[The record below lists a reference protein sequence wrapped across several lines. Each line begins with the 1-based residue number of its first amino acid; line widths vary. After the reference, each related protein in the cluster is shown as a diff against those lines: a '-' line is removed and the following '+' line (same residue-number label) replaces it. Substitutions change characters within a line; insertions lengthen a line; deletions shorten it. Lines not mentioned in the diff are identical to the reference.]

1 MVRTAFEVVRIE
13 APAELEE
20 ELVARLWALGCAGS
34 WSEEAGPEGR
44 IVLHA
49 FFVAGSTPAGLAF
62 EDARVV
68 ASAPERV
75 GEQDWQRTWRERSG
89 LIPLGRRFVVDPR
102 EPAEVEEP
110 VDPGDRILLRL
121 PARTAFGVG
130 SHESTSLAVELLE
143 SCDVAGRRVL
153 DVGTGTGILAFAALH
168 LGAREVV
175 AFDLDPAAAL
185 LLPTYQD
192 LNGLRFPAWAGS
204 ILALGVRRAVLGPTE
219 ASGEAG
225 SEGPAGGFDLATVNV
240 APHEIRGDL
249 PRLAR
254 ALRPNGRALFSGILC
269 SELDEVVA
277 VAARHGF
284 EWRSQLSSGE
294 WAAFVAERMP

>member
-1 MVRTAFEVVRIE
+1 MARTAFEVVRIE

-20 ELVARLWALGCAGS
+20 ELVARLWTLGCEGS
-34 WSEEAGPEGR
+34 WSEEAGPDGR
-44 IVLHA
+44 IALHA
-49 FFVAGSTPAGLAF
+49 FFEAGTTPAGLAF

-68 ASAPERV
+68 TSAPERV

-89 LIPLGRRFVVDPR
+89 PIPLGRRFLVDPR
-102 EPAEVEEP
+102 EPAEVGEP

-130 SHESTSLAVELLE
+130 SHESTRLAVELLE

-185 LLPTYQD
+185 LLPGYIA
-192 LNGLRFPAWAGS
+192 LNRLRFRAFVGS
-204 ILALGVRRAVLGPTE
+204 IAALAIRRPAAGPTE
-219 ASGEAG
+219 AS
-225 SEGPAGGFDLATVNV
+225 SEGEGEGLSAGFDLATVNV
-240 APHEIRGDL
+240 VPHEIRDEL
-249 PRLAR
+249 SRLAQ
-254 ALRPNGRALFSGILC
+254 ALRPSGRALFSGILC
-269 SELDEVVA
+269 SELDEAVS
-277 VAARHGF
+277 VAAGHGL
-284 EWRSQLSSGE
+284 ECRLQRLSGE
-294 WAAFVAERMP
+294 WAAFVAERVR